1 MIIKKILTRYLFLTV
16 ALILFI
22 LPFVGCSSMLNGKTQ
37 TISVN
42 SNPSGARV
50 TFNGLT
56 IGITPIGTLV
66 EKRSSGTLVVEK
78 EGFQT
83 QTIPVETGLTGAFWG
98 NLIWGYFFP
107 FSSTT
112 DLAGGTAYEYS
123 PDSFFIE
130 LVPEGASQLEI
141 ETYLAEAQLRKFILF
156 NHRQIIRDSSIE
168 QGEYLDALSELL
180 SVKTEE
186 QKVDFAAQLLKLHE
200 DNSTSPE
207 FAERI
212 VMLFKTRPLK
222 IKAVADFR

>member
-1 MIIKKILTRYLFLTV
+1 MIIKKILTRYLFLTL

-22 LPFVGCSSMLNGKTQ
+22 LPFAGCATMLSDGTQ

-42 SNPSGARV
+42 SNPSGAKV
-50 TFNGLT
+50 IFNGLQ
-56 IGITPIGTLV
+56 IGVTPIGTLV
-66 EKRSSGTLVVEK
+66 KKRSTGTLVVEK

-83 QTIPVETGLTGAFWG
+83 QTITVDTDMVGAFYG
-98 NLIWGYFFP
+98 NIIWGIWFP
-107 FSSTT
+107 LSSTT
-112 DLAGGTAYEYS
+112 DLATDKVYEYS

-141 ETYLAEAQLRKFILF
+141 ENYLAEAQLRKFILF
-156 NHRQIIRDSSIE
+156 NHRQIIRDSSLE
-168 QGEYLDALSELL
+168 QGKYLDALSELL
-180 SVKTEE
+180 SVKTKE

-200 DNSTSPE
+200 DNPTSPE